1 MPGVRAAGDP
11 WLPPSV
17 SFTRLP
23 PVWDGAG
30 RGVGK
35 DLARSHVSVWWRCV
49 ALSRLPCLSEWG
61 SEDCEKNRVLL
72 YGCMDTMLRNGE
84 GGTRSWQSHL
94 NGCSLLSCVCSPPH
108 PCFYSLL
115 SLSFRTNAPPPP
127 PDLTPPPSSK
137 DGCRAGELIL
147 LPEVNLSIIQRT
159 SAQAPVPQP
168 GRLGTGSSPGHLSAR
183 AGV

>member
-1 MPGVRAAGDP
+1 MSETGCAGSHFPGPQETAWWFPVHSVGSCEGRRVPGVRTAGDP

-17 SFTRLP
+17 SFTHLP

-49 ALSRLPCLSEWG
+49 ALSKLPCLSEWG

-127 PDLTPPPSSK
+127 PDLPPP
-137 DGCRAGELIL
+137 L
-147 LPEVNLSIIQRT
+147 IQR
-159 SAQAPVPQP
+159 
-168 GRLGTGSSPGHLSAR
+168 RLQSWGTHSPA
-183 AGV
+183 